1 MRHSHLFTPFFSSA
15 PTLAGASFIHFPA
28 KKGGEDEVVVGMR
41 FPLHFIE
48 SAGIAIDEN
57 REPAVLGEAKKMVA
71 AVFSSAFN
79 CTNIP
84 QRKMMMKRDFA
95 LCNPFTLSKENH
107 SFRSVGYLSFR

>member
-1 MRHSHLFTPFFSSA
+1 
-15 PTLAGASFIHFPA
+15 
-28 KKGGEDEVVVGMR
+28 MR

-84 QRKMMMKRDFA
+84 QQRKMMMKRYLTQVCYIRTDDFNCLA
-95 LCNPFTLSKENH
+95 IQK
-107 SFRSVGYLSFR
+107 

>member
-1 MRHSHLFTPFFSSA
+1 MSRRPSFYTIFQQRSSA
-15 PTLAGASFIHFPA
+15 AHSLVSSISQQ
-28 KKGGEDEVVVGMR
+28 KRREGGVDEVVVGMR

-84 QRKMMMKRDFA
+84 QQRKMMMKRYLTQVCYIRTDDFNCLA
-95 LCNPFTLSKENH
+95 IQK
-107 SFRSVGYLSFR
+107 

>member
-1 MRHSHLFTPFFSSA
+1 MSRRPSFYTIFQQRSSA
-15 PTLAGASFIHFPA
+15 AHSLVSSISQQ
-28 KKGGEDEVVVGMR
+28 KRREGGVDEVVVGMR

-84 QRKMMMKRDFA
+84 QRKMMMKRDLA
-95 LCNPFTLSKENH
+95 QVSYSRAVTDILQTI
-107 SFRSVGYLSFR
+107 